1 MTTKNVL
8 IIKSSPAASHSVSN
22 EMADYLMSQL
32 QEKDV
37 NYRFQVRDLALTP
50 APMYSTEILNTFY
63 TPLDQL
69 TQEQE
74 RIAAPSLTYIEE
86 IKTAD
91 LIVIASPMHNFSIT
105 SLLKTYLDQICRMGL
120 TFRYSEAG
128 PEGLIKDKQAI
139 IIATAGGDFLS
150 DENKH
155 KDFQAPYLNHVLNF
169 IGIEAVERVS
179 VHKLGFGDDIAM
191 QMKQEAKH
199 KLAQLAAHTLAI

>member
-50 APMYSTEILNTFY
+50 APMYSPEILNAFY

-74 RIAAPSLTYIEE
+74 RISAPSLTYIEE

-150 DENKH
+150 EENKH

-169 IGIEAVERVS
+169 IGIEDVKRVS
-179 VHKLGFGDDIAM
+179 VHKLGFGDEIAQ
-191 QMKQEAKH
+191 QMKQEAKQE
-199 KLAQLAAHTLAI
+199 LAQLAAHTISV